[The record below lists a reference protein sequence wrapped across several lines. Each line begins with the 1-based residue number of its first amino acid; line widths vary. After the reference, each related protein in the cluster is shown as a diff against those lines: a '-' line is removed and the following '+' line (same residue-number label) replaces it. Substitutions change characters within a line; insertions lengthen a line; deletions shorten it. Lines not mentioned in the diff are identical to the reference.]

1 MDVNEP
7 AADFIMQN
15 ENEHGLIGYVAL
27 YSMELPRL
35 MALLAIAS
43 YSRQSL
49 DQKLLGN

>member
-1 MDVNEP
+1 VNANEP
-7 AADFIMQN
+7 AADFMIQN

-35 MALLAIAS
+35 KALLALVS
-43 YSRQSL
+43 YSHQSL